1 MRYTYSNNFGCLILV
16 LIMFFMFSFIS
27 VISRLIFTTPLGIV
41 LLISVGVWYVMK
53 SMQINGKSET
63 TYTEQEQQTYN
74 WQADTTS
81 DSASVH
87 EDAELTRDAE
97 DVDFKE
103 IDDE

>member
-16 LIMFFMFSFIS
+16 LIMFFMFSFVS
-27 VISRLIFTTPLGIV
+27 VISRLIFTTPLGII

-53 SMQINGKSET
+53 SMQINGKSEPENT
-63 TYTEQEQQTYN
+63 DQKEQTYN
-74 WQADTTS
+74 WQS
-81 DSASVH
+81 DSTA
-87 EDAELTRDAE
+87 EDTGVFDDTELTRDAE